1 MHFNKSFVIIGAL
14 CAVILGLGSSGLH
27 PLSSNAGY
35 TGSPVDS
42 NCAQCHTG
50 NNSNLNGEITIDGL
64 PSTIITGETYTIS
77 VTITNPNGNAQRAGF
92 QLVALNGNNA
102 NAGTMAM
109 ASPSTQ
115 IRVAGGRNYFGHAP
129 ASNFPSANELNFTVD
144 WTAPSTPGSN
154 PVIKFYAAT
163 VIANGADGNSND
175 RVRLTNM
182 IIPITSGATPID
194 VSITDVSPTLC
205 ADSSDG
211 TATASVTGGT
221 TPYLYLW
228 NNGVTT
234 ATNTTLPSGLASVTV
249 TDNTGATSS
258 ASTNISAPPAIIANA
273 SGSVVCDGASNGV
286 ASVLA
291 FGGVGGFTYSWST
304 GQNGSSISGLTEGIY
319 TVTVT
324 DANGCQES
332 SSAEVTVS
340 PTISISG
347 IENNISCFGE
357 SNGSISTSIFGGTPG
372 YSYNWSN
379 GSTQA
384 NISNLSAN
392 TYTLTVTDMA
402 GCTASETFSISQPT
416 VLSSS
421 IGNISHA
428 SCYGAN
434 DGTAQILASGG
445 TTPYTFNWSN
455 GASGSGNTNTQNN
468 LIAGT
473 YFVTVT
479 DFFDCISIQEIEINQ
494 PDQITIFGEV
504 NDVSCNGLNDGSIS
518 LVVSNAIGSPTFQ
531 WSNGDS
537 ESSINN
543 LSPGTYIVTVIDA
556 NECFE
561 TQNFVIS
568 EPEILTVNPL
578 IVENVS
584 CAGGNDGLISLEVI
598 GGNGTNTYNW
608 SNGSTFPTVDNA
620 QADTYFVTV
629 TDSKGCSAT
638 TSVVITEPE
647 SIQISVI
654 ETINA
659 TCLGAAN
666 GSINVEATNGINP
679 YTYTWSNGA
688 TSAQLSNVIA
698 GNYIVTVSDGN
709 NCATIDTFTIGTN
722 ASFNISLLSST
733 DITCFGD
740 STGTASVLEVPTY
753 TYLWSTGQTTA
764 MVNNLPAGN
773 HTVVATETGCQ
784 STPLVVTISQ
794 PPLINA
800 NLTAADTILCLGDT
814 NGFLSVT
821 LNGGVGDLSYQWSH
835 GDSLLLTDTLIAGV
849 YSISVTDENLCI
861 EVYHFEIYQ
870 SDTIHVIADI
880 DSISCFGL
888 SDGSIALN
896 TSGGFGGLSFQ
907 WSKSS
912 LQGDTLT
919 NLLPGLYITTI
930 SDVGNCS
937 IVDSFFVYQPN
948 ILEAHENV
956 VDETTSGA
964 KDGAITL
971 IPTGGTAP
979 FSVIWSNGGN
989 TLTLTNL
996 APGIYNYQITDA
1008 NDCTYASWVVVGG
1021 GDCNLSATYTV
1032 ESSTC
1037 FNTPDGAI
1045 NLNIT
1050 GNFSEYDVVIYNKNE
1065 QLNQPLN
1072 ALPSGTYTV
1081 IVSDSASCLTILS
1094 DVVIPSDFPAIVLDS
1109 LIITNPTSSSSTNG
1123 SIIAEVSGGEGTLSY
1138 EWTKFGPTISTSA
1151 SISNQSA
1158 GIYQLKITDMA
1169 GCVLIINNIFLQAV
1183 SHSDD
1188 VLAAAIRTFP
1198 NPIHNDFS
1206 IQSDYIIDELEIMDV
1221 TGKIIHHSFPK
1232 SNEIKLNTDLVM
1244 MDEAGMFFCRIW
1256 IKNQSAIKKIVV
1268 IK

>member
-1 MHFNKSFVIIGAL
+1 MHFNKSYVIIGAL

-50 NNSNLNGEITIDGL
+50 NNSNLDGEITIDGL

-129 ASNFPSANELNFTVD
+129 ASNFPSSNELNFTVD

-163 VIANGADGNSND
+163 VIANGANGNDFD

-332 SSAEVTVS
+332 SSAEVNVS
-340 PTISISG
+340 PSISISG

-357 SNGSISTSIFGGTPG
+357 SNGSISTIIFGGTPG

-416 VLSSS
+416 VLSSF

-455 GASGSGNTNTQNN
+455 GASGSGNSNTQNN

-479 DFFDCISIQEIEINQ
+479 DFFDCISIQEIQINQ

-584 CAGGNDGLISLEVI
+584 CAGGNDGFISLDVI

-608 SNGSTFPTVDNA
+608 SNGSTLPTVDNA

-638 TSVVITEPE
+638 ISVVITEPE

-666 GSINVEATNGINP
+666 GSINVEATNGISP

-688 TSAQLSNVIA
+688 TSGQLTNVIA

-709 NCATIDTFTIGTN
+709 NCASIDTFTIGTN

-740 STGTASVLEVPTY
+740 STGTASVIEVPTY

-800 NLTAADTILCLGDT
+800 NLTAADTILCLGDI
-814 NGFLSVT
+814 NGFLSVS

-835 GDSLLLTDTLIAGV
+835 GDSLLLTDTLRAGV
-849 YSISVTDENLCI
+849 YSISVTDENLCS
-861 EVYHFEIYQ
+861 EVYNFEIYQ

-896 TSGGFGGLSFQ
+896 TSGGFGVLSFQ

-948 ILEAHENV
+948 ILEADENV

-996 APGIYNYQITDA
+996 SPGIYNYQITDA

-1021 GDCNLSATYTV
+1021 GDCNLSASYTV

-1109 LIITNPTSSSSTNG
+1109 LIITNPSSSSSTNG

-1183 SHSDD
+1183 SHSVD
-1188 VLAAAIRTFP
+1188 VIAAAIRTFP
-1198 NPIHNDFS
+1198 NPILNDFS
-1206 IQSDYIIDELEIMDV
+1206 IQSDYIIDQLEIMDV

-1244 MDEAGMFFCRIW
+1244 IDEAGMYFCRIW
-1256 IKNQSAIKKIVV
+1256 IKNQSVIKKIVV
-1268 IK
+1268 MK